1 MRGKRAF
8 TVADVLVVVALLAV
22 NWVPLTWRAPGPPA
36 AAEFFAEGRTWWE
49 ALGTTRRVRVAG
61 PLGDTEVLL
70 EPDGAR
76 VVSSPCPLQLC
87 VQAGRIGLPGQ
98 VVACLPNRVAV
109 RLAGPGESGGVD
121 AVGR

>member
-1 MRGKRAF
+1 MRGRAV
-8 TVADVLVVVALLAV
+8 TAADVLVVAALLAA
-22 NWVPLTWRAPGPPA
+22 NWLPFARRVPGPPA
-36 AAEFFAEGRTWWE
+36 AAEFFAEGRNWRE
-49 ALGTTRRVRVAG
+49 ELGAARRVRVAG

-70 EPDGAR
+70 QADGAR

-109 RLAGPGESGGVD
+109 RLVGTGEPGGVD